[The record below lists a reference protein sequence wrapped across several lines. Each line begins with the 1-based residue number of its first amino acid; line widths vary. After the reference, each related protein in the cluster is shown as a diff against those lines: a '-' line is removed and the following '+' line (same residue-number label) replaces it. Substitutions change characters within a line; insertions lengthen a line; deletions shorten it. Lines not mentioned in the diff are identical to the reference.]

1 MSQETCRNIISS
13 IISVGD
19 EGRQGVSA
27 AFAGTP
33 FSLSSRRKKRE
44 FFYFMRKTI
53 KKLLAGVLVAVCI
66 TALFAGCVIET
77 PEQAAQNA
85 AGNSYST
92 ASSSENSANTS
103 DSSQSESSESS
114 ASSTSSKEADKTA
127 SESKADT
134 EKQESAS
141 SSSEKN
147 NGSSSEKESAS
158 SASSKGSQSSSKP
171 KATAKPSGGNSGG
184 NSQSSQ
190 PEEDT
195 LTCTLSVTCKT
206 VLDNLELLD
215 PTKKNCIGNNGVIY
229 AKKTVSFEEG
239 ETVFD
244 VLSRE
249 MQKNGIHMESS
260 LNPVYNSR
268 YIEGINNLYEFDC
281 GEGSGWMY
289 RVNGVFPNY
298 GCSQYQVED
307 GDTIEWLYTCD
318 LGVDLGRNY

>member
-1 MSQETCRNIISS
+1 
-13 IISVGD
+13 
-19 EGRQGVSA
+19 
-27 AFAGTP
+27 
-33 FSLSSRRKKRE
+33 
-44 FFYFMRKTI
+44 MRKTI
-53 KKLLAGVLVAVCI
+53 KKLLAGVLVAVCM

-77 PEQAAQNA
+77 PEQAARNA

-103 DSSQSESSESS
+103 DSSPSESSESS
-114 ASSTSSKEADKTA
+114 ASSTSSEKADKTT

-141 SSSEKN
+141 SSSEKS

-158 SASSKGSQSSSKP
+158 SASSSSKP
-171 KATAKPSGGNSGG
+171 KATAKPSGGSGSGG

-206 VLDNLELLD
+206 VLDNLEFLD
-215 PTKKNCIGNNGVIY
+215 PTRKDCIGDNGVIY
-229 AKKTVSFEEG
+229 ATKTVSFEEG

-260 LNPVYNSR
+260 FNPVFNSR
-268 YIEGINNLYEFDC
+268 YIKDINNLYEFDC

>member
-1 MSQETCRNIISS
+1 
-13 IISVGD
+13 
-19 EGRQGVSA
+19 
-27 AFAGTP
+27 
-33 FSLSSRRKKRE
+33 
-44 FFYFMRKTI
+44 MRKTI
-53 KKLLAGVLVAVCI
+53 KKLLAGVLVAVCM

-77 PEQAAQNA
+77 PEQAARNA
-85 AGNSYST
+85 AGSSYST

-114 ASSTSSKEADKTA
+114 ASSTSSEKADKTA

-141 SSSEKN
+141 SSSEKS

-171 KATAKPSGGNSGG
+171 KATAKPSGGSGSSGG

-260 LNPVYNSR
+260 FNPVYNSR

>member
-1 MSQETCRNIISS
+1 
-13 IISVGD
+13 
-19 EGRQGVSA
+19 
-27 AFAGTP
+27 
-33 FSLSSRRKKRE
+33 
-44 FFYFMRKTI
+44 MRKTV
-53 KKLLAGVLVAVCI
+53 KKLLAGVLVAVCM

-77 PEQAAQNA
+77 PEQAARNA

-114 ASSTSSKEADKTA
+114 ASSTSSEEADKTT

-141 SSSEKN
+141 SSSEKS

-171 KATAKPSGGNSGG
+171 KATAKPSGGSGSSGG
-184 NSQSSQ
+184 NSQ

-215 PTKKNCIGNNGVIY
+215 PAKKNCIGDNGVIY

-244 VLSRE
+244 VLNRE
-249 MQKNGIHMESS
+249 MKKNGIHMAFSF
-260 LNPVYNSR
+260 NPVFNSR

-298 GCSQYQVED
+298 GCSQYQVKD

>member
-1 MSQETCRNIISS
+1 
-13 IISVGD
+13 
-19 EGRQGVSA
+19 
-27 AFAGTP
+27 
-33 FSLSSRRKKRE
+33 
-44 FFYFMRKTI
+44 MRKTI
-53 KKLLAGVLVAVCI
+53 KKLLAGVLVAVCM

-85 AGNSYST
+85 AGSSYST

-103 DSSQSESSESS
+103 ESSQSESSESS

-147 NGSSSEKESAS
+147 NGSTSEKESAS

-171 KATAKPSGGNSGG
+171 KATAKPSGGSGSSG

-206 VLDNLELLD
+206 VLDNLEFLD
-215 PTKKNCIGNNGVIY
+215 PAKKNCIGDNGVIY

-244 VLSRE
+244 VLNRE
-249 MQKNGIHMESS
+249 MKKNGIHMDFSFS
-260 LNPVYNSR
+260 PVYNSR

>member
-1 MSQETCRNIISS
+1 
-13 IISVGD
+13 
-19 EGRQGVSA
+19 
-27 AFAGTP
+27 
-33 FSLSSRRKKRE
+33 
-44 FFYFMRKTI
+44 MRKTV
-53 KKLLAGVLVAVCI
+53 KKLLAGVLVAVCM

-103 DSSQSESSESS
+103 ESSQSESSESS
-114 ASSTSSKEADKTA
+114 ASSTSSEKADKTA

-141 SSSEKN
+141 SSSEKS

-171 KATAKPSGGNSGG
+171 KATAKPSGGSGSSGG
-184 NSQSSQ
+184 NSQ

-215 PTKKNCIGNNGVIY
+215 PAKKNCIGDNGVIY

-244 VLSRE
+244 VLNRE
-249 MQKNGIHMESS
+249 MKKNGIHMAFSF
-260 LNPVYNSR
+260 NPVFNSR

-281 GEGSGWMY
+281 EEGSGWMY

>member
-1 MSQETCRNIISS
+1 
-13 IISVGD
+13 
-19 EGRQGVSA
+19 
-27 AFAGTP
+27 
-33 FSLSSRRKKRE
+33 
-44 FFYFMRKTI
+44 MRKTV
-53 KKLLAGVLVAVCI
+53 KKLLAGVLVAVCM

-77 PEQAAQNA
+77 PEQAARNA

-114 ASSTSSKEADKTA
+114 ASSTSSEEADKTT

-141 SSSEKN
+141 SSSEKS

-171 KATAKPSGGNSGG
+171 KATAKPSGGSGSSGG
-184 NSQSSQ
+184 NSQ

-215 PTKKNCIGNNGVIY
+215 PAKKNCIGDNGVIY

-249 MQKNGIHMESS
+249 MQKNGIHMAFSF
-260 LNPVYNSR
+260 NPVFNSR

-298 GCSQYQVED
+298 GCSQYQVKD

>member
-1 MSQETCRNIISS
+1 
-13 IISVGD
+13 
-19 EGRQGVSA
+19 
-27 AFAGTP
+27 
-33 FSLSSRRKKRE
+33 
-44 FFYFMRKTI
+44 MRKTI
-53 KKLLAGVLVAVCI
+53 KKLLAGVLVAVCM

-77 PEQAAQNA
+77 PEQAARNA
-85 AGNSYST
+85 AGSSYST

-114 ASSTSSKEADKTA
+114 ASSTSSEKADKTT
-127 SESKADT
+127 SESKADA

-147 NGSSSEKESAS
+147 NGSSSEKESSS
-158 SASSKGSQSSSKP
+158 SASSSSKP
-171 KATAKPSGGNSGG
+171 KATAKPSGGSGSGG

-215 PTKKNCIGNNGVIY
+215 PAKKNCIGDNGVIY

-244 VLSRE
+244 VLNRE
-249 MQKNGIHMESS
+249 MKKNGIHMAFSF
-260 LNPVYNSR
+260 NPVFNSR

-281 GEGSGWMY
+281 EEGSGWMY

-307 GDTIEWLYTCD
+307 SDTIEWLYTCD

>member
-1 MSQETCRNIISS
+1 M
-13 IISVGD
+13 
-19 EGRQGVSA
+19 
-27 AFAGTP
+27 
-33 FSLSSRRKKRE
+33 
-44 FFYFMRKTI
+44 
-53 KKLLAGVLVAVCI
+53 
-66 TALFAGCVIET
+66 
-77 PEQAAQNA
+77 
-85 AGNSYST
+85 
-92 ASSSENSANTS
+92 
-103 DSSQSESSESS
+103 
-114 ASSTSSKEADKTA
+114 
-127 SESKADT
+127 
-134 EKQESAS
+134 
-141 SSSEKN
+141 
-147 NGSSSEKESAS
+147 
-158 SASSKGSQSSSKP
+158 
-171 KATAKPSGGNSGG
+171 PSGGSGSGG

-206 VLDNLELLD
+206 VLDNLDLLD
-215 PTKKNCIGNNGVIY
+215 PAKKNCIGDNGVIY

-249 MQKNGIHMESS
+249 MQKNGIHMHSS
-260 LNPVYNSR
+260 FNPVFNSR
-268 YIEGINNLYEFDC
+268 YIKDINNLYEFDC

>member
-1 MSQETCRNIISS
+1 
-13 IISVGD
+13 
-19 EGRQGVSA
+19 
-27 AFAGTP
+27 
-33 FSLSSRRKKRE
+33 
-44 FFYFMRKTI
+44 MRKTI
-53 KKLLAGVLVAVCI
+53 KKLLAGVLVAVCM

-77 PEQAAQNA
+77 PEQAARNA
-85 AGNSYST
+85 AGSSYST

-134 EKQESAS
+134 EKQKSAS
-141 SSSEKN
+141 SSSEKS
-147 NGSSSEKESAS
+147 NGSSSEKESSS

-171 KATAKPSGGNSGG
+171 KATAKPSGGSGSSG

-206 VLDNLELLD
+206 VLDNLEFLD
-215 PTKKNCIGNNGVIY
+215 PAKKNCIGDNGVIY

-244 VLSRE
+244 VLNRE
-249 MQKNGIHMESS
+249 MKKNGIHMHFSFS
-260 LNPVYNSR
+260 PVYNSR
-268 YIEGINNLYEFDC
+268 YIKGINNLYEFDC
-281 GEGSGWMY
+281 REGSGWMY

>member
-1 MSQETCRNIISS
+1 M
-13 IISVGD
+13 G
-19 EGRQGVSA
+19 
-27 AFAGTP
+27 
-33 FSLSSRRKKRE
+33 
-44 FFYFMRKTI
+44 KTI

-77 PEQAAQNA
+77 PEQAARNA
-85 AGNSYST
+85 AGSSYST

-147 NGSSSEKESAS
+147 NGSTSEKESAS

-171 KATAKPSGGNSGG
+171 KATAKPSGGSGSSG

-206 VLDNLELLD
+206 VLDNLEFLD
-215 PTKKNCIGNNGVIY
+215 PAKKNCIGDNGVIY

-244 VLSRE
+244 VLNRE
-249 MQKNGIHMESS
+249 MKKNGIHMDFSFS
-260 LNPVYNSR
+260 PVYNSR
-268 YIEGINNLYEFDC
+268 YIKGINNLYEFDC

>member
-1 MSQETCRNIISS
+1 
-13 IISVGD
+13 
-19 EGRQGVSA
+19 
-27 AFAGTP
+27 
-33 FSLSSRRKKRE
+33 
-44 FFYFMRKTI
+44 MRKTI
-53 KKLLAGVLVAVCI
+53 KKLLAGVLVAVCM

-77 PEQAAQNA
+77 PEQAARNA

-103 DSSQSESSESS
+103 DSSPSESSESS
-114 ASSTSSKEADKTA
+114 ASSTSSEKADKTT

-141 SSSEKN
+141 SSSEKS

-158 SASSKGSQSSSKP
+158 SASSSSKP
-171 KATAKPSGGNSGG
+171 KATAKPSGGSGSGG

-206 VLDNLELLD
+206 VLDNLEFLD
-215 PTKKNCIGNNGVIY
+215 PTRKDCIGDNGVIY

-249 MQKNGIHMESS
+249 MKKNGIHMDFSFS
-260 LNPVYNSR
+260 PVYNSR
-268 YIEGINNLYEFDC
+268 YIKGINNLYEFNC
-281 GEGSGWMY
+281 GSGSGWMY

>member
-114 ASSTSSKEADKTA
+114 ASSTSSEEADKTT

-141 SSSEKN
+141 SSSEKS

-171 KATAKPSGGNSGG
+171 KATAKPSGGSGSSGG
-184 NSQSSQ
+184 NSQ

-215 PTKKNCIGNNGVIY
+215 PAKKNCIGDNGVIY

-244 VLSRE
+244 VLNRE
-249 MQKNGIHMESS
+249 MKKNGIHMAFSF
-260 LNPVYNSR
+260 NPVFNSR

-281 GEGSGWMY
+281 EEGSGWMY

>member
-1 MSQETCRNIISS
+1 
-13 IISVGD
+13 
-19 EGRQGVSA
+19 
-27 AFAGTP
+27 
-33 FSLSSRRKKRE
+33 
-44 FFYFMRKTI
+44 MRKTI

-77 PEQAAQNA
+77 PEQAARNA
-85 AGNSYST
+85 AGSSYST

-114 ASSTSSKEADKTA
+114 ASSTSSKEADKTT

-147 NGSSSEKESAS
+147 NGSTSEKESAS

-171 KATAKPSGGNSGG
+171 KATAKPSGGSGSSG

-206 VLDNLELLD
+206 VLDNLEFLD
-215 PTKKNCIGNNGVIY
+215 PAKKNCIGDNGVIY

-244 VLSRE
+244 VLNRE
-249 MQKNGIHMESS
+249 MQKNGIHMAFSF
-260 LNPVYNSR
+260 NPVFNSR

-281 GEGSGWMY
+281 EEGSGWMY

>member
-1 MSQETCRNIISS
+1 M
-13 IISVGD
+13 G
-19 EGRQGVSA
+19 
-27 AFAGTP
+27 
-33 FSLSSRRKKRE
+33 
-44 FFYFMRKTI
+44 KTI

-77 PEQAAQNA
+77 PEQAARNA
-85 AGNSYST
+85 AGSSYST

-147 NGSSSEKESAS
+147 NGSTSEKESAS

-171 KATAKPSGGNSGG
+171 KATAKPSGGSGSSG

-206 VLDNLELLD
+206 VLDNLEFLD
-215 PTKKNCIGNNGVIY
+215 PAKKNCIGDNGVIY

-244 VLSRE
+244 VLNRE
-249 MQKNGIHMESS
+249 MKKNGIHMDFSFS
-260 LNPVYNSR
+260 PVYNSR
-268 YIEGINNLYEFDC
+268 YIKGINNLYEFNC
-281 GEGSGWMY
+281 GSGSGWMY

>member
-1 MSQETCRNIISS
+1 
-13 IISVGD
+13 
-19 EGRQGVSA
+19 
-27 AFAGTP
+27 
-33 FSLSSRRKKRE
+33 
-44 FFYFMRKTI
+44 MRKTI

-85 AGNSYST
+85 AGSSYST

-114 ASSTSSKEADKTA
+114 ASSTSSEEADKTT

-141 SSSEKN
+141 SSSEKS

-171 KATAKPSGGNSGG
+171 KATAKPSGGSGSSGG
-184 NSQSSQ
+184 NSQ

-215 PTKKNCIGNNGVIY
+215 PAKKNCIGDNGVIY

-249 MQKNGIHMESS
+249 MQKNGIHMAFSF
-260 LNPVYNSR
+260 NPVFNSR

-298 GCSQYQVED
+298 GCSQYQVKD

>member
-1 MSQETCRNIISS
+1 
-13 IISVGD
+13 
-19 EGRQGVSA
+19 
-27 AFAGTP
+27 
-33 FSLSSRRKKRE
+33 
-44 FFYFMRKTI
+44 MRKTI
-53 KKLLAGVLVAVCI
+53 KKLLAGVLVAVCM

-77 PEQAAQNA
+77 PEQAARNA
-85 AGNSYST
+85 AGSSYSMD
-92 ASSSENSANTS
+92 SSSENSANTS

-114 ASSTSSKEADKTA
+114 ASSTSSKEADKTT
-127 SESKADT
+127 SESKADA
-134 EKQESAS
+134 EKQKSAS

-147 NGSSSEKESAS
+147 NGSTSEKESAS

-171 KATAKPSGGNSGG
+171 KATAKPSGGSGSSG

-215 PTKKNCIGNNGVIY
+215 PAKKNCIGDNGVIY

-244 VLSRE
+244 VLNRE
-249 MQKNGIHMESS
+249 MKKNGIHMAFSF
-260 LNPVYNSR
+260 NPVFNSR

-281 GEGSGWMY
+281 EEGSGWMY

-298 GCSQYQVED
+298 GCSQYQVKD

>member
-1 MSQETCRNIISS
+1 
-13 IISVGD
+13 
-19 EGRQGVSA
+19 
-27 AFAGTP
+27 
-33 FSLSSRRKKRE
+33 
-44 FFYFMRKTI
+44 MRKTI
-53 KKLLAGVLVAVCI
+53 KKLLAGVLVAVCM

-77 PEQAAQNA
+77 PEQAARNA

-114 ASSTSSKEADKTA
+114 ASSTSSEKADKTT

-134 EKQESAS
+134 EKQESTS
-141 SSSEKN
+141 SSSEKS
-147 NGSSSEKESAS
+147 NGSSEKESAS

-171 KATAKPSGGNSGG
+171 KATAKPSGGSGSSGG

-206 VLDNLELLD
+206 VLDNLEFLD
-215 PTKKNCIGNNGVIY
+215 PTRKDCIGDNGVIY
-229 AKKTVSFEEG
+229 ATKTVSFEEG

-249 MQKNGIHMESS
+249 MQKNGIHMDSPFT
-260 LNPVYNSR
+260 PVYNSR
-268 YIEGINNLYEFDC
+268 YIKAINNLYEFDC

>member
-1 MSQETCRNIISS
+1 
-13 IISVGD
+13 
-19 EGRQGVSA
+19 
-27 AFAGTP
+27 
-33 FSLSSRRKKRE
+33 
-44 FFYFMRKTI
+44 MRKTI
-53 KKLLAGVLVAVCI
+53 KKLLAGVLVAVCM

-77 PEQAAQNA
+77 PEQAARNA
-85 AGNSYST
+85 AGSSYSMD
-92 ASSSENSANTS
+92 SSSENSANTS

-114 ASSTSSKEADKTA
+114 ASSTSSKEADKTT
-127 SESKADT
+127 SESKADA
-134 EKQESAS
+134 EKQKSAS

-147 NGSSSEKESAS
+147 NGSTSEKESAS

-171 KATAKPSGGNSGG
+171 KATAKPSGGSGSSG

-206 VLDNLELLD
+206 VLDNLEFLD
-215 PTKKNCIGNNGVIY
+215 PAKKNCIGDNGVIY

-260 LNPVYNSR
+260 FNPVYNSR
-268 YIEGINNLYEFDC
+268 YIKGINNLYEFDC

>member
-1 MSQETCRNIISS
+1 M
-13 IISVGD
+13 G
-19 EGRQGVSA
+19 
-27 AFAGTP
+27 
-33 FSLSSRRKKRE
+33 
-44 FFYFMRKTI
+44 KTI
-53 KKLLAGVLVAVCI
+53 KKLLAGVLVAVCM

-77 PEQAAQNA
+77 PEQAARNA
-85 AGNSYST
+85 AGSSYST

-147 NGSSSEKESAS
+147 NGSTSEKESAS

-260 LNPVYNSR
+260 FNPVYNSR
-268 YIEGINNLYEFDC
+268 YIEGINNLYEFNC
-281 GEGSGWMY
+281 GSGSGWMY

>member
-1 MSQETCRNIISS
+1 
-13 IISVGD
+13 
-19 EGRQGVSA
+19 
-27 AFAGTP
+27 
-33 FSLSSRRKKRE
+33 
-44 FFYFMRKTI
+44 MRKTI
-53 KKLLAGVLVAVCI
+53 KKLLAGVLVAVCM

-85 AGNSYST
+85 AGSSYST

-114 ASSTSSKEADKTA
+114 ASSTSSEKADKTT
-127 SESKADT
+127 SESKADA

-147 NGSSSEKESAS
+147 NGSSSEKESSS

-171 KATAKPSGGNSGG
+171 KATAKPSGGSSGD
-184 NSQSSQ
+184 NSQNSQ
-190 PEEDT
+190 TEEDT

-215 PTKKNCIGNNGVIY
+215 PAKKNCIGDNGVIY

-249 MQKNGIHMESS
+249 MQKNGIHMQSS
-260 LNPVYNSR
+260 FNPVYNSR
-268 YIEGINNLYEFDC
+268 YIKGINNLYEFDC

>member
-1 MSQETCRNIISS
+1 
-13 IISVGD
+13 
-19 EGRQGVSA
+19 
-27 AFAGTP
+27 
-33 FSLSSRRKKRE
+33 
-44 FFYFMRKTI
+44 MRKTV
-53 KKLLAGVLVAVCI
+53 KKLLAGVLVAVCM

-77 PEQAAQNA
+77 PEQAARNA
-85 AGNSYST
+85 AGSSYST

-114 ASSTSSKEADKTA
+114 ASSTSSEEADKTT

-141 SSSEKN
+141 SSSEKS

-171 KATAKPSGGNSGG
+171 KATAKPSGGSGSSGG
-184 NSQSSQ
+184 NSQ

-215 PTKKNCIGNNGVIY
+215 PAKKNCIGDNGVIY

-244 VLSRE
+244 VLNRE
-249 MQKNGIHMESS
+249 MKKNGIHMAFSF
-260 LNPVYNSR
+260 NPVFNSR

-298 GCSQYQVED
+298 GCSQYQVKD

>member
-1 MSQETCRNIISS
+1 
-13 IISVGD
+13 
-19 EGRQGVSA
+19 
-27 AFAGTP
+27 
-33 FSLSSRRKKRE
+33 
-44 FFYFMRKTI
+44 MRKTI
-53 KKLLAGVLVAVCI
+53 KKLLAGVLVAVCM

-77 PEQAAQNA
+77 PEQAARNA

-103 DSSQSESSESS
+103 DSSPSESSESS
-114 ASSTSSKEADKTA
+114 ASSTSSEKADKTT

-141 SSSEKN
+141 SSSEKS

-158 SASSKGSQSSSKP
+158 SASSSSKP
-171 KATAKPSGGNSGG
+171 KATAKPSGGSGSGG

-206 VLDNLELLD
+206 VLDNLEFLD
-215 PTKKNCIGNNGVIY
+215 PTRKDCIGDNGVIY
-229 AKKTVSFEEG
+229 ATKTVSFEEG

-244 VLSRE
+244 VLERE

-260 LNPVYNSR
+260 FNPVFNSR
-268 YIEGINNLYEFDC
+268 YIEGINNLYEFNC
-281 GEGSGWMY
+281 GSGSGWMY

>member
-1 MSQETCRNIISS
+1 
-13 IISVGD
+13 
-19 EGRQGVSA
+19 
-27 AFAGTP
+27 
-33 FSLSSRRKKRE
+33 
-44 FFYFMRKTI
+44 MRKTI

-77 PEQAAQNA
+77 PEQAAQKA
-85 AGNSYST
+85 AGSSYST

-114 ASSTSSKEADKTA
+114 ASSTSSKEADKTT

-134 EKQESAS
+134 EKQKSAS
-141 SSSEKN
+141 SSSEKS

-171 KATAKPSGGNSGG
+171 KATAKPSGGSGSSGG

>member
-1 MSQETCRNIISS
+1 
-13 IISVGD
+13 
-19 EGRQGVSA
+19 
-27 AFAGTP
+27 
-33 FSLSSRRKKRE
+33 
-44 FFYFMRKTI
+44 MRKTV
-53 KKLLAGVLVAVCI
+53 KKLLAGVLVAVCM

-77 PEQAAQNA
+77 PEQAARNA

-114 ASSTSSKEADKTA
+114 ASS
-127 SESKADT
+127 
-134 EKQESAS
+134 
-141 SSSEKN
+141 SSEKS

-171 KATAKPSGGNSGG
+171 KATAKPSGGSGSSGG

-215 PTKKNCIGNNGVIY
+215 PAKKNCIGDNGVIY

-249 MQKNGIHMESS
+249 MQKNGIHMHSS
-260 LNPVYNSR
+260 FNPVFNSR
-268 YIEGINNLYEFDC
+268 YIKGINNLYEFDC
-281 GEGSGWMY
+281 EEGSGWMY

>member
-1 MSQETCRNIISS
+1 M
-13 IISVGD
+13 G
-19 EGRQGVSA
+19 
-27 AFAGTP
+27 
-33 FSLSSRRKKRE
+33 
-44 FFYFMRKTI
+44 KTI

-77 PEQAAQNA
+77 PEQAARNA
-85 AGNSYST
+85 AGSSYST

-147 NGSSSEKESAS
+147 NGSTSEKESAS

-171 KATAKPSGGNSGG
+171 KATTKPSGGSGSSG

-206 VLDNLELLD
+206 VLDNLEFLD
-215 PTKKNCIGNNGVIY
+215 PAKKNCIGDNGVIY

-244 VLSRE
+244 VLNRE
-249 MQKNGIHMESS
+249 MKKNGIHMDFSFS
-260 LNPVYNSR
+260 PVYNSR
-268 YIEGINNLYEFDC
+268 YIKGINNLYEFNC
-281 GEGSGWMY
+281 GSGSGWMY

>member
-1 MSQETCRNIISS
+1 
-13 IISVGD
+13 
-19 EGRQGVSA
+19 
-27 AFAGTP
+27 
-33 FSLSSRRKKRE
+33 
-44 FFYFMRKTI
+44 MRKTI
-53 KKLLAGVLVAVCI
+53 KKLLAGVLVAVCM

-77 PEQAAQNA
+77 PEQAARNA
-85 AGNSYST
+85 AGSSYSMD
-92 ASSSENSANTS
+92 SSSENSANTS

-114 ASSTSSKEADKTA
+114 ASSTSSKEADKTT
-127 SESKADT
+127 SESKADA
-134 EKQESAS
+134 EKQKSAS

-147 NGSSSEKESAS
+147 NGSTSEKESSS

-215 PTKKNCIGNNGVIY
+215 PAKKNCIGDNGVIY

-244 VLSRE
+244 VLNRE
-249 MQKNGIHMESS
+249 MKKNGIHMAFSF
-260 LNPVYNSR
+260 NPVFNSR

-281 GEGSGWMY
+281 EEGSGWMY

>member
-1 MSQETCRNIISS
+1 
-13 IISVGD
+13 
-19 EGRQGVSA
+19 
-27 AFAGTP
+27 
-33 FSLSSRRKKRE
+33 
-44 FFYFMRKTI
+44 MRKTI
-53 KKLLAGVLVAVCI
+53 KKLLAGVLVAVCM

-77 PEQAAQNA
+77 PEQAARNA

-103 DSSQSESSESS
+103 DSSPSESSESS
-114 ASSTSSKEADKTA
+114 ASSTSSEGADKTA

-141 SSSEKN
+141 SSSEKS

-158 SASSKGSQSSSKP
+158 SASSSSKP
-171 KATAKPSGGNSGG
+171 KATAKPSGGSGSGG

-206 VLDNLELLD
+206 VLDNLEFLD
-215 PTKKNCIGNNGVIY
+215 PTRKDCIGDNGVIY
-229 AKKTVSFEEG
+229 ATKTVSFEEG

-244 VLSRE
+244 VLERE

-260 LNPVYNSR
+260 FNPVFNSR
-268 YIEGINNLYEFDC
+268 YIEGINNLYEFNC
-281 GEGSGWMY
+281 GSGSGWMY

>member
-1 MSQETCRNIISS
+1 
-13 IISVGD
+13 
-19 EGRQGVSA
+19 
-27 AFAGTP
+27 
-33 FSLSSRRKKRE
+33 
-44 FFYFMRKTI
+44 MRKTI
-53 KKLLAGVLVAVCI
+53 KKLLAGVLVAVCM

-77 PEQAAQNA
+77 PEQAARNA
-85 AGNSYST
+85 AGSSYST

-114 ASSTSSKEADKTA
+114 ASSTSSEKADKTT

-171 KATAKPSGGNSGG
+171 KATAKPSGGSGSGGG

-206 VLDNLELLD
+206 VLDNLEFLD
-215 PTKKNCIGNNGVIY
+215 PTRKDCIGDNGVIY

-249 MQKNGIHMESS
+249 MQKNGIHMDSPFT
-260 LNPVYNSR
+260 PVYNSR
-268 YIEGINNLYEFDC
+268 YIKAINNLYEFDC

>member
-1 MSQETCRNIISS
+1 
-13 IISVGD
+13 
-19 EGRQGVSA
+19 
-27 AFAGTP
+27 
-33 FSLSSRRKKRE
+33 
-44 FFYFMRKTI
+44 MRKTI
-53 KKLLAGVLVAVCI
+53 KKLLAGVLVAVCM

-77 PEQAAQNA
+77 PEQAARNA
-85 AGNSYST
+85 AGSSYST

-114 ASSTSSKEADKTA
+114 ASSTSSEKADKTT
-127 SESKADT
+127 SESKADA

-147 NGSSSEKESAS
+147 NGSSSEKESSS

-171 KATAKPSGGNSGG
+171 KATAKPSGGSGSSGG
-184 NSQSSQ
+184 NSQ

-215 PTKKNCIGNNGVIY
+215 PAKKNCIGDNGVIY

-244 VLSRE
+244 VLNRE
-249 MQKNGIHMESS
+249 MKKNGIHMAFSF
-260 LNPVYNSR
+260 NPVFNSR

-281 GEGSGWMY
+281 REGSGWMY

>member
-1 MSQETCRNIISS
+1 
-13 IISVGD
+13 
-19 EGRQGVSA
+19 
-27 AFAGTP
+27 
-33 FSLSSRRKKRE
+33 
-44 FFYFMRKTI
+44 MRKTI
-53 KKLLAGVLVAVCI
+53 KKLLAGVLVAVCM

-77 PEQAAQNA
+77 PEQAARNA
-85 AGNSYST
+85 AGSSYST

-134 EKQESAS
+134 EKQKSAS
-141 SSSEKN
+141 SSSEKS
-147 NGSSSEKESAS
+147 NGSSSEKESSS

-171 KATAKPSGGNSGG
+171 KATAKPSGGSGSSG

-206 VLDNLELLD
+206 VLDNLEFLD
-215 PTKKNCIGNNGVIY
+215 PAKKNCIGDNGVIY

-244 VLSRE
+244 VLNRE
-249 MQKNGIHMESS
+249 MKKNGIHMHFSFS
-260 LNPVYNSR
+260 PVYNSR
-268 YIEGINNLYEFDC
+268 YIKGINNLYEFNC
-281 GEGSGWMY
+281 GSGSGWMY